1 MNLIGINNYYGSGDR
16 AQITRVLSPL
26 HPEMSN
32 ITSFWKSKLPVE
44 KSFRIMAGSASPTIL
59 LNTSKSDLMVNL
71 YSGLDYTHS
80 PYAQLTE
87 MGALQLLAVGHE
99 LRRRY
104 VGSLLPQDVEEASD
118 LMFCRSSNIC
128 RTVQSLRSLLAG
140 MYTEHYESDAVDGK
154 AEVPLVRERKLP
166 FIFTRQKATETLFP
180 HADGPC
186 VHMTER
192 RIKLYHHFLNAT
204 NVLRWGTLE
213 KRMLSFIGSTH
224 RRIGWLTWLNILD
237 VYTCFQAHNIPFPIG
252 MSKGDLES
260 ITELVGWTWDV
271 LYAVR
276 HSSFNTLHTYGIV

>member
-1 MNLIGINNYYGSGDR
+1 
-16 AQITRVLSPL
+16 
-26 HPEMSN
+26 
-32 ITSFWKSKLPVE
+32 
-44 KSFRIMAGSASPTIL
+44 MAGSASPTIL

-140 MYTEHYESDAVDGK
+140 MYTEHYESDGVDGK

-237 VYTCFQAHNIPFPIG
+237 VYTCFHAHNIPFPIG

-260 ITELVGWTWDV
+260 ITELVGWTWNV

-276 HSSFNTLHTYGIV
+276 HSFIEYLTHLWCCLI